1 MVGASIERAWENVRD
16 WEHLP
21 WLHATSFAD
30 IELIEERPD
39 GWHARVK
46 THPADSGPWLEIEV
60 TAGDELGEP
69 LSIDLNSTTGA
80 EVVGSATATP
90 GSGPVGT
97 EHALRVEVLEAWED
111 QVTRVAVSA
120 DSGSRGT
127 ELFELRQDSADY
139 GLWVLDLRSSGE
151 EGEARQDIWTIQLF
165 QEQVVQEPLDT
176 AVAN

>member
-1 MVGASIERAWENVRD
+1 MARLLAPLWVCLAAGCETGPGTEFFLFNS
-16 WEHLP
+16 
-21 WLHATSFAD
+21 
-30 IELIEERPD
+30 EEDR
-39 GWHARVK
+39 
-46 THPADSGPWLEIEV
+46 LEIEV

-80 EVVGSATATP
+80 VVVGSATATP